1 MKFLYESTRIKNKK
15 YNENLNNAMHKYGW
29 VLDKYGGGGGGGG
42 MYVPS
47 LNFKFGHFLFWGVF
61 WGVHVPLPGW
71 YLPMFQFH
79 VALCCFFEAMLL
91 KNV

>member
-1 MKFLYESTRIKNKK
+1 MKILYESTRIENKK

-29 VLDKYGGGGGGGG
+29 VLDKYGGDGCG

-47 LNFKFGHFLFWGVF
+47 LNFKFGHFLFWGV
-61 WGVHVPLPGW
+61 VHVPLPGW